1 MLPRR
6 RTAICPE
13 GWYYLGVMAFIIAGA
28 LLREINLLVLLFCL
42 MLGPLLLNWRMAV
55 AALKKINV
63 DRAAPKTVTAGDAYV
78 VNLHAEN
85 QRRHGS
91 TWSMVV
97 EDPIRR
103 VGGSKEDSET
113 SRVFFGRITP
123 KSPLIKA
130 YEARLPRR
138 GRYRLGPLRLSTR
151 FPLGLV
157 RRSVILK
164 DTSTLIVHPRPGRLL
179 PAWKNRRQRSWHG
192 MRSARDRH
200 GLAEGDFHS
209 LRDYRAGDAQR
220 WIHWRTTARKGE
232 LMVRQFEQPKQHDL
246 ALLLNLRT
254 SARPS
259 LKERE
264 DVELAVSFAV
274 SVAIEQCRLGSSLL
288 LIAVG
293 GATRELVRGT
303 ASRPL
308 LEEVL
313 NRLAEVEAS
322 AEDQLGPL
330 LEAAVPQI
338 PPGCDVVLA
347 TTEPANLTARK
358 ESGSIA
364 ADARQRAC
372 LERMLVLDVSA
383 NDLFQY
389 YRPN

>member
-55 AALKKINV
+55 GALKKIVVN
-63 DRAAPKTVTAGDAYV
+63 RGAPKTVTAGDAFV

-85 QRRHGS
+85 QRRRGA
-91 TWSMVV
+91 TWAMVV
-97 EDPIRR
+97 EDTIRR
-103 VGGSKEDSET
+103 LGGPREDAASSK
-113 SRVFFGRITP
+113 VFFGRIAA
-123 KSPLIKA
+123 KSPLTRA
-130 YEARLPRR
+130 YEARLARR
-138 GRYRLGPLRLSTR
+138 GRYRLGPLRVSTR
-151 FPLGLV
+151 FPLGMIRRTVLLKETASLV
-157 RRSVILK
+157 
-164 DTSTLIVHPRPGRLL
+164 VHPRPGRLL

-209 LRDYRAGDAQR
+209 LRDYRPGDAQR

-232 LMVRQFEQPKQHDL
+232 LMVRQFEQPRQHDL
-246 ALLLNLRT
+246 ALLLHLRT
-254 SARPS
+254 SQRPS

-274 SVAIEQCRLGSSLL
+274 TVVIEQCRLGSSLL
-288 LIAVG
+288 IVAVG
-293 GATRELVRGT
+293 GESLELIRGT

-313 NRLAEVEAS
+313 NRLADVEPAE
-322 AEDQLGPL
+322 EDQFGRL
-330 LEAAVPQI
+330 LEQALPQI
-338 PPGCDVVLA
+338 PAGCDVVLA
-347 TTEPANLTARK
+347 TTDAADLARLRD
-358 ESGSIA
+358 SGSLA
-364 ADARQRAC
+364 ADARQQAC
-372 LERMLVLDVSA
+372 LERMLVLDVGA